1 MTYTH
6 VRIHT
11 HSQTIHT
18 DTQTHTRTCTHTQIH
33 TCTRTNRQHTFR
45 HTNTHT
51 HTHTRTHTRTHKHT
65 HQPKV
70 VWRRAWHMSHMT
82 HDKLPLT
89 SARLGWLPTSIAT
102 PPAADELLLRD
113 SARCCKADCRAQ
125 ESAALRALACKS
137 TAGRRLTASHSIH
150 FIMAASQES
159 PAAKGECVHVCVC
172 LYTFV

>member
-1 MTYTH
+1 
-6 VRIHT
+6 
-11 HSQTIHT
+11 
-18 DTQTHTRTCTHTQIH
+18 
-33 TCTRTNRQHTFR
+33 
-45 HTNTHT
+45 
-51 HTHTRTHTRTHKHT
+51 
-65 HQPKV
+65 
-70 VWRRAWHMSHMT
+70 MSHMT